1 MSALRCR
8 RGRRPRRLGLVDA
21 REMTRF
27 TTAAL
32 GECGY
37 KITNEQ
43 AYPLTNVGVEV
54 SLRCWKMGLGSDTSP
69 LKSCLPSMHTLKT
82 LWKGHTLEPRKLY
95 EINTW

>member
-1 MSALRCR
+1 MSTPRCR

-21 REMTRF
+21 REMRRS

-32 GECGY
+32 GERGY

-54 SLRCWKMGLGSDTSP
+54 SLRCWKMGLGSDTLP
-69 LKSCLPSMHTLKT
+69 LKSCLPSMHISKT
-82 LWKGHTLEPRKLY
+82 LWKGHYP
-95 EINTW
+95 